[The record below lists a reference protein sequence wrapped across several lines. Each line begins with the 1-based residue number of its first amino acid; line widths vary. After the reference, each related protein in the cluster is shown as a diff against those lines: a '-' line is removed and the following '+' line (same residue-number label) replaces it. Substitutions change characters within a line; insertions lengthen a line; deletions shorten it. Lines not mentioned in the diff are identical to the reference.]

1 MNERWLLGLLSLI
14 LLALIFWPASGV
26 WVAHL
31 LLGAP
36 APSAIDQTALEN
48 QALKAQLAV
57 RSDLERA
64 LPAWRPNLIPAAV
77 YSRYPLNFKNEL
89 WLNAGEKDG
98 VRAGAVALVPSAATS
113 GRPFVLVGKVSR
125 VWSGGSLVSTVFDPD
140 YQLAVRIGTQGTEA
154 LLKGGSDPR
163 LTLLP
168 KNSSV
173 KQGDVVYTAAPG
185 LPYGLAI
192 AEVENVTRIEGQVFG
207 EADLRFA
214 YDINQ
219 LHALWLAEQ

>member
-14 LLALIFWPASGV
+14 LIALIFWPASGA
-26 WVAHL
+26 WFARL
-31 LLGAP
+31 LTGDPP
-36 APSAIDQTALEN
+36 AAVDQTGLEN

-64 LPAWRPNLIPAAV
+64 LPAWHPNLIPAVV

-98 VRAGAVALVPSAATS
+98 VKIGAVALAPAAATS
-113 GRPFVLVGKVSR
+113 GRPFILVGKVSR
-125 VWSGGSLVSTVFDPD
+125 VWSDGSRISTVFDPA
-140 YQLAVRIGTQGTEA
+140 YQLAVRIGSQGTEA

-168 KNSSV
+168 KSSGV
-173 KQGDVVYTAAPG
+173 KQGDVVYAAATG

-192 AEVENVTRIEGQVFG
+192 AEVDNVTRTDGQVFG
-207 EADLRFA
+207 EASLRFA
-214 YDINQ
+214 YDANQ
-219 LHALWLAEQ
+219 LHALWLADQ